1 MDDVRDVVSARVG
14 ELSPAEKRCARVLLA
29 RYPAIGL
36 GTAAD
41 WATAAGTSMP
51 TVLRLVSRLGFGTYR
66 EFQQRLREESMRLA
80 MSPVQR
86 AMRSRENAK
95 VGDYEDL
102 VDRRLRVA
110 GEVLRS
116 VPEAEFAAVVRL
128 LARQPRRINLMGGV
142 FTTHLA
148 ALFAAQ
154 LGQLLGGVSHTLDPL
169 ARDLA
174 KYLDLEPDDVV
185 IIFDFRRYE
194 KSTYKIAERVK
205 RSKAR
210 LVVFT
215 DQELSPCAELA
226 DVVLPVYVDGVP
238 FDSHSGVF
246 VLLEAIVEGVFDEL
260 GSTAIERM
268 ARWEQDVRLTRV
280 PTRHQPESGATPRRR
295 TT

>member
-1 MDDVRDVVSARVG
+1 MDDVRDIVQARVG

-51 TVLRLVSRLGFGTYR
+51 TVLRFVSRLGFGTYR

-80 MSPVQR
+80 MSPFQR
-86 AMRSRENAK
+86 ATRSREDAK
-95 VGDYEDL
+95 AGGYEEL
-102 VDRRLRVA
+102 IERRVTVA
-110 GEVLRS
+110 GEVLRT
-116 VPEAEFAAVVRL
+116 VPAAEFDAVVRM
-128 LARQPRRINLMGGV
+128 LARQPRRIHLTGGV

-148 ALFAAQ
+148 ALLAAQ
-154 LGQLLGGVSHTLDPL
+154 LGQLLSGVVHTLDPL

-174 KYLDLEPDDVV
+174 KYLDLEADDVV

-194 KSTYKIAERVK
+194 ESAYKIAERVK
-205 RSKAR
+205 RRKAR
-210 LVVFT
+210 LVLFT
-215 DQELSPCAELA
+215 DHEMSPTAELA

-238 FDSHSGVF
+238 FDSHSGVL
-246 VLLEAIVEGVFDEL
+246 VLLESIVEGVFDAL
-260 GSTAIERM
+260 GAAAIERM

-280 PTRHQPESGATPRRR
+280 PTRHPADPQTAPPRPL
-295 TT
+295 